1 MSSRNL
7 VICDPETEYAAR
19 LAGFLNGKRELAF
32 QVKICKSPDQI
43 QEAAGQMPIDIL
55 LISED
60 LRELYDL
67 QGEGEKAAKTVL
79 LTSERGEGKDMDTIF
94 KYQSGEQI
102 CMCLM
107 QLLARGEKA
116 ELLRIR
122 KKGNGRIIGFYSPV
136 RRLGQ
141 TRMALRK
148 GRELSRTEN
157 VLYLNMEVYAGT
169 GSYFPEERQKNMSE
183 LLYYAKQESRKLA
196 GVLAGLVKSLEG
208 VDYVPPAV
216 IPDDIRDVSPG
227 EWIWLFEEILRT
239 SIYDTLVLD
248 IGDSVQGLYRILEAC
263 DEIYMSA
270 ADDPAAS
277 SKIRQFEEA
286 LEQAGCGHVAERV
299 VRCDIRRTAPG
310 KGTGQTGSVKRDRRR

>member
-141 TRMALRK
+141 TRMNTRSSVS
-148 GRELSRTEN
+148 GRGESCPAQRTCC
-157 VLYLNMEVYAGT
+157 T
-169 GSYFPEERQKNMSE
+169 
-183 LLYYAKQESRKLA
+183 
-196 GVLAGLVKSLEG
+196 
-208 VDYVPPAV
+208 
-216 IPDDIRDVSPG
+216 
-227 EWIWLFEEILRT
+227 
-239 SIYDTLVLD
+239 
-248 IGDSVQGLYRILEAC
+248 
-263 DEIYMSA
+263 
-270 ADDPAAS
+270 
-277 SKIRQFEEA
+277 
-286 LEQAGCGHVAERV
+286 
-299 VRCDIRRTAPG
+299 
-310 KGTGQTGSVKRDRRR
+310 

>member
-7 VICDPETEYAAR
+7 VICDPDTEYAAR
-19 LAGFLNGKRELAF
+19 LAAFLNGKRELAF
-32 QVKICKSPDQI
+32 QVKTCSSPDQI
-43 QEAAGQMPIDIL
+43 QEAAAQMPVDIL
-55 LISED
+55 LISEEC
-60 LRELYDL
+60 REMYDF
-67 QGEGEKAAKTVL
+67 QGEGEKADKTVL
-79 LTSERGEGKDMDTIF
+79 LTSEREGRRDMDAIF

-102 CMCLM
+102 CMCLV
-107 QLLARGEKA
+107 QLLAREEKA
-116 ELLRIR
+116 DLLRIR
-122 KKGNGRIIGFYSPV
+122 KRGNGRIIGFYSPV

-141 TRMALRK
+141 TRMALQK
-148 GRELSRTEN
+148 GRELSRMEN
-157 VLYLNMEVYAGT
+157 VLYLNMETYAGA
-169 GSYFPEERQKNMSE
+169 GLYFPVERQRNMSE
-183 LLYYAKQESRKLA
+183 LLYYAKQGSKKLA
-196 GVLAGLVKSLEG
+196 AVLAGLVRNQGGL
-208 VDYVPPAV
+208 DYVPPAV

-263 DEIYMSA
+263 DEIHLPA

-286 LEQAGCGHVAERV
+286 LEQAGCGHAAERM

-310 KGTGQTGSVKRDRRR
+310 KGAGQTGSVKRDRRR

>member
-19 LAGFLNGKRELAF
+19 LAAFLNGKRELAF
-32 QVKICKSPDQI
+32 QVKTCKSPDQI
-43 QEAAGQMPIDIL
+43 REAAGQMPVDIL
-55 LISED
+55 LIADEC
-60 LRELYDL
+60 RELYDM
-67 QGEGEKAAKTVL
+67 QSEGEKADKTVL
-79 LTSERGEGKDMDTIF
+79 LTSEREEREDVDAIF
-94 KYQSGEQI
+94 KYQSGEHI
-102 CMCLM
+102 CMRLV
-107 QLLARGEKA
+107 QLLAKGEKPD
-116 ELLRIR
+116 LLRIR
-122 KKGNGRIIGFYSPV
+122 RKGNGRIIGFYSPV

-141 TRMALRK
+141 TKMALRK

-157 VLYLNMEVYAGT
+157 VLYLNMESYAGP
-169 GSYFPEERQKNMSE
+169 GVYFPEERQRNMSE
-183 LLYYAKQESRKLA
+183 LLYYAKQESKKLA
-196 GVLAGLVKSLEG
+196 GVLAGLVRSRDG
-208 VDYVPPAV
+208 MDYVPPAS
-216 IPDDIRDVSPG
+216 IPDDIRDVSAG

-263 DEIYMSA
+263 DEIYMPA

-286 LEQAGCGHVAERV
+286 LEQAGCGHMAERV

-310 KGTGQTGSVKRDRRR
+310 KGAGQAGPVKRDRRR